1 MLNAGLI
8 QKLKQTNISVDGD
21 KTKER
26 VEKLWKAAAAEQKE
40 AILEL
45 AGVIT
50 ATIYRVYRTGSIS
63 TKLTVPLAQTLN
75 VNPFYLTGHEDELG
89 AFSDEGLRKLLL
101 KYGYKKIVEEA
112 NLKRPYKR
120 QQVQAE
126 EAPAPA
132 VPETVEVETEAV
144 ALLTPQLLP
153 DSGALTM
160 DDLNLLLSALTIQ
173 AKAGIASAKEKLA
186 QIRLVLLT

>member
-1 MLNAGLI
+1 MLEAQYI
-8 QKLKQTNISVDGD
+8 QKLKQTNISFDGA

-63 TKLTVPLAQTLN
+63 AKLTVPLAHTLN
-75 VNPFYLTGHEDELG
+75 VNPFYLTGHEDEPG
-89 AFSDEGLRKLLL
+89 AFSDEALRKLLL

-120 QQVQAE
+120 QQVPAE
-126 EAPAPA
+126 EVPTPAA
-132 VPETVEVETEAV
+132 QETVEVETEAV
-144 ALLTPQLLP
+144 ALLAPQLPP
-153 DSGALTM
+153 DCDTLTI

-186 QIRLVLLT
+186 QIRLVLLA